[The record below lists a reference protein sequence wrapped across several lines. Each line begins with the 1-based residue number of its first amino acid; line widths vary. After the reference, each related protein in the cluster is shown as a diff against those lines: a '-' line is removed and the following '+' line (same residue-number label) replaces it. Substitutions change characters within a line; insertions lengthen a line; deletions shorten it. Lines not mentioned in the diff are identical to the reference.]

1 MLPGPGGAYRL
12 FTAFGINVYLH
23 WTWFLL
29 AAFAVQFRPH
39 DWSAGERLA
48 AIVGV
53 FGIVLLHEFGHSL
66 ACRSVG
72 GRADQI
78 VLWPLGGVAF
88 VQPPVRP
95 GAVLWSI
102 VAGPLVNVLLA
113 PAFYGAWLLAGNLT
127 GDSQLTSMLWL
138 LWQIN
143 MLLLIFNML
152 PVYPL
157 DGGQTLQA
165 LLWFV
170 VGRVRSLRIAAWTG
184 VVIGVAAGV
193 AMLVLG
199 DIWLLVLA
207 VFVVMRSW
215 QGVRLAE
222 LLARAEAAGIPIEDP
237 RGARRRDWQPPV

>member
-1 MLPGPGGAYRL
+1 MLPGPSGAYHL
-12 FTAFGINVYLH
+12 FTAFGIRVYLH

-29 AAFAVQFRPH
+29 AAFAVQFRPQ
-39 DWSAGERLA
+39 DWSAVDRLA
-48 AIVGV
+48 VMVGV

-102 VAGPLVNVLLA
+102 VAGPLVNVLLI
-113 PAFYGAWLLAGNLT
+113 PVFHGAWLLAHNLT
-127 GDSQLTSMLWL
+127 GESQWTSMLSL
-138 LWQIN
+138 LSVIN
-143 MLLLIFNML
+143 LVLLIFNML
-152 PVYPL
+152 PIYPL

-165 LLWFV
+165 LLWFI
-170 VGRVRSLRIAAWTG
+170 VGRVRSLFIAAWIG
-184 VVIGVAAGV
+184 MVIGIAAGV
-193 AMLVLG
+193 TMLIMG
-199 DIWLLVLA
+199 DIWMVVLA
-207 VFVVMRSW
+207 LFVVLRSW
-215 QGVRLAE
+215 QGVQWARA
-222 LLARAEAAGIPIEDP
+222 LARAQAAGMPIEDP